1 MKNFIQNLLRRKEIA
16 APFWRDSSARIV
28 LRPPVPKCLVI
39 ARQGDTITVTET
51 HVSLFGWLTSPSPDD
66 VEMQFHIDDSGG
78 WTPRYLKHGTEP
90 ARRFYDNEDGAG
102 SWNHSGCLF
111 RTWTLRKGSFP
122 RGICRGELL
131 SFATKFLIELSPVDG
146 F

>member
-90 ARRFYDNEDGAG
+90 ARRFYDNEDGAISCKPVVVKRQQAFAAKWAQELVVRG
-102 SWNHSGCLF
+102 ML
-111 RTWTLRKGSFP
+111 
-122 RGICRGELL
+122 RGIVE
-131 SFATKFLIELSPVDG
+131 P
-146 F
+146 